1 MSCGF
6 FVLEDRPCY
15 VSKDRRSYYASSC
28 PPYLPT
34 YCVALARISLG
45 IREFSFVVEIPPLSE
60 SRTIERFCNCEKES
74 SNASRTCSWCSSY
87 CAITQPSVDGSAQT
101 CTTFFCWR
109 SRCIISTF
117 AIHDPRTHFRP
128 PRSFDSIASRR
139 SLSQSLSIDETV
151 NAGSSCGW
159 WYEWFGR

>member
-1 MSCGF
+1 MS
-6 FVLEDRPCY
+6 
-15 VSKDRRSYYASSC
+15 SKTGLVMLVKVVGVTTQVVV
-28 PPYLPT
+28 PPT
-34 YCVALARISLG
+34 YLLCCPRAHLIG

-60 SRTIERFCNCEKES
+60 SRTIELFCNCENKS
-74 SNASRTCSWCSSY
+74 SNVSRTCSWCSSS

-139 SLSQSLSIDETV
+139 SLSQSLFIDQTV

-159 WYEWFGR
+159 